1 MRKVKFYATE
11 NRTGEEYPVELGVD
25 IDSKTVEF
33 KKVTFRLE
41 PLEEADKTALMGNDP
56 DSGKPFNYYFKDPRY
71 DLKMV
76 CYLAPSKPI
85 NETKTNETK
94 E

>member
-11 NRTGEEYPVELGVD
+11 NRTGKEFPKILEVD
-25 IDSKTVEF
+25 TESKTVEYEN
-33 KKVTFRLE
+33 VTFRLE
-41 PLEEADKTALMGNDP
+41 LLEESDKTALMGNDP
-56 DSGKPFNYYFKDPRY
+56 DSGKPFNFYFKDPRY
-71 DLKMV
+71 VLKMV

-85 NETKTNETK
+85 NETNTNETK

>member
-1 MRKVKFYATE
+1 MRKVKFYATG
-11 NRTGEEYPVELGVD
+11 NRTGEEYPIELGVD
-25 IDSKTVEF
+25 MNSKTVEYE
-33 KKVTFRLE
+33 KVTFRLE
-41 PLEEADKTALMGNDP
+41 PLEESDKTALMGNDP
-56 DSGKPFNYYFKDPRY
+56 DSGKPFNYYFIYTPL

-85 NETKTNETK
+85 NETNTNETK